1 MGKRRRMMASQAAG
15 RTGWHRA
22 AARGALMSLVIAAS
36 GLLAGTA
43 SGAPVTVGY
52 RDFSYAG
59 TSAPTGQKPQS
70 KLWFNDGIWW
80 GNLFHSASKT
90 FHIYRLDWASQTW
103 SDSGTLVDT
112 RAKAWGD
119 VKWDG
124 NHLWVASAVYSTSS
138 SSSAKVW
145 RFSYNA
151 TTKVYSPDTGF
162 PVNVSNGGVEAVVLE
177 TDSTGVAWV
186 TFTQANKAWVTH
198 NTVGSPTTWVAPYVI
213 PLPGAD
219 SLTSDDISA
228 IVAFDDR
235 IGVMWSNQNPNH
247 SAMYWAT
254 HVDGAGDGASDW
266 VANTA
271 VKQPEYADDHLNLK
285 QLTAD
290 ATGRVYAVTKTSLNN
305 GGAPLQLVLVL
316 KPNGTWERHTFGTV
330 ADNHTRA
337 ILLID
342 TDNRRLYV
350 FAASPCCSG
359 GIVYM
364 KSTSID
370 NINFPSGKGTPFIQ
384 SATDTTINNPSS
396 TKQNVNGASGLLV
409 IAGDD
414 NSRFYL
420 HNRIDLGPPDLTPP
434 DTIIDSGPS
443 GTVSSTSATF
453 TFHATETPSTFG
465 CMVDN
470 GPFSSCTSPATYTD
484 LAIGSHTFSVRA
496 TDASGNTDPTA
507 AAQTWT
513 IDASIPDTA
522 PPQVTLTAPA
532 QGAQVGGTV
541 NLTATASDD
550 VAVDHVD
557 FLIDGSLVGSD
568 ASAPY
573 AFAWDSTAAPEG
585 PATVTARAV
594 DSSSNTASDAHDVT
608 VDHTAPD
615 TIIDSGPSG
624 TVASSSASF
633 TFHASEA
640 GSTSACRLDA
650 GTYSSCGSPATYN
663 GLASGNHTF
672 EVRATDPAGNTDAS
686 PATQTW
692 TVDVSS
698 STLFSDGF
706 ESGDFGAGAWTVVTG
721 GDGTAMVQGAT
732 VKTGTYAARLAESA
746 SSGSVAY
753 ARKNLGASY
762 GDLSVAADI
771 QVQLEGTSG
780 ANVPIFRL
788 HDASSVRLLT
798 VYRQNGTN
806 GQIWASDGTT
816 RFQSTGVLPLNA
828 WGRVKVHVITNG
840 SGASTVELWL
850 DGSKVLTATTA
861 NLGTLG
867 VRSVQIG
874 NDTSRQ
880 TFALVADDVLVTQGP

>member
-1 MGKRRRMMASQAAG
+1 MASQAAG
-15 RTGWHRA
+15 RTGRSRA
-22 AARGALMSLVIAAS
+22 AARGVLMSLVIAAS
-36 GLLAGTA
+36 GLLAGAA
-43 SGAPVTVGY
+43 SAAPVTVGY

-59 TSAPTGQKPQS
+59 TTAPTGQKPQS

-90 FHIYRLDWASQTW
+90 YHIYRLDWATQTW
-103 SDSGTLVDT
+103 SDTGTRVDT
-112 RAKAWGD
+112 RAKAWSD
-119 VKWDG
+119 AKWDG
-124 NHLWVASAVYSTSS
+124 SHLYVASAVFSASQS
-138 SSSAKVW
+138 ASAKVW
-145 RFSYNA
+145 RFSYDSVTMA
-151 TTKVYSPDTGF
+151 YSLDSGF
-162 PVNVSNGGVEAVVLE
+162 PVTVSSGGVEAVVLE
-177 TDSTGVAWV
+177 TDTAGVAWV
-186 TFTQANKAWVTH
+186 TFTQANKVWVTH
-198 NTVGSPTTWVAPYVI
+198 SVGAAQTTWVAPYVL

-219 SLTSDDISA
+219 TLTSDDISS
-228 IVAFDDR
+228 IVAFDGQ
-235 IGVMWSNQNPNH
+235 IGVMWSNQNPNDW
-247 SAMYWAT
+247 AMYWAT
-254 HVDGAGDGASDW
+254 HVDGAGDSAADW

-305 GGAPLQLVLVL
+305 GGAPLTLLLVL
-316 KPNGTWERHTFGTV
+316 KPNGTWERHTIGTV
-330 ADNHTRA
+330 ADDHTRA

-342 TDNRRLYV
+342 TDNRMLYV

-396 TKQNVNGASGLLV
+396 TKQNVNGASGLVV

-414 NSRFYL
+414 HSRYYL
-420 HNRIDLGPPDLTPP
+420 HNAIDLGPPDTTPP

-443 GTVSSTSATF
+443 GIVSSTSATF

-465 CMVDN
+465 CKVDN
-470 GPFSSCTSPATYTD
+470 GPFSSCTSPATYTN
-484 LAIGSHTFSVRA
+484 LSTGSHTFRVRA
-496 TDASGNTDPTA
+496 TDASGNTDATP

-513 IDASIPDTA
+513 IDTSVPDTT

-557 FLIDGSLVGSD
+557 FLVDGSLVGAD
-568 ASAPY
+568 ASPPY

-594 DSSSNTASDAHDVT
+594 DSSLNTASDAHGVT

-633 TFHASEA
+633 TFHATET
-640 GSTSACRLDA
+640 GSSLACSLDGAPTSACTSPK
-650 GTYSSCGSPATYN
+650 TYT
-663 GLASGNHTF
+663 GLANGDHSFT
-672 EVRATDPAGNTDAS
+672 VVATDPAGNQDPSAAS
-686 PATQTW
+686 WSW
-692 TVDVSS
+692 TVD
-698 STLFSDGF
+698 TTGAPLFSDGF
-706 ESGDFGAGAWTVVTG
+706 ESGDFSVGGWTVVTG
-721 GDGTAMVQGAT
+721 GDGTAVVQGAT
-732 VKTGTYAARLAESA
+732 VKTGTYAARLAETA
-746 SSGSVAY
+746 STGSVAY

-762 GDLSVAADI
+762 ADLSAAADI
-771 QVQLEGTSG
+771 QVQLEGASG

-788 HDASSVRLLT
+788 YDASSVRLLT
-798 VYRQNGTN
+798 IYRQNATN
-806 GQIWASDGTT
+806 GQIWASDGTN
-816 RFQSTGVLPLNA
+816 RFQSTGLLPLNA
-828 WGRVKVHVITNG
+828 WGRFKVHVITAG

-861 NLGTLG
+861 NLGTSG

-874 NDTSRQ
+874 NDTSKQ